1 LTEKI
6 APRTVVSRKKLKS
19 YSQDT
24 NVLGLLLS
32 MFGLWASDQQLS
44 DFVGFAYQGKSF
56 VFRFIMEYSSL
67 KDFGP

>member
-1 LTEKI
+1 
-6 APRTVVSRKKLKS
+6 
-19 YSQDT
+19 
-24 NVLGLLLS
+24 

>member
-1 LTEKI
+1 M
-6 APRTVVSRKKLKS
+6 SRKKLKS